1 MFCGSLSPLSPL
13 RAVIMAFL
21 TSRIASPLEK
31 LAGMVREDGS
41 DVTPESLASFNAWY
55 YEAYWLKD
63 AVQEKRRAVARV
75 AALNDEAMTV
85 LSLDYTTAAGLTC

>member
-1 MFCGSLSPLSPL
+1 MLQLRFRKYPQGMFCGSLSPLSPL

-63 AVQEKRRAVARV
+63 AVQESG
-75 AALNDEAMTV
+75 EPWP
-85 LSLDYTTAAGLTC
+85 G